1 MHTYS
6 SCNGSAVLTNNMISN
21 IAPDWQIK
29 FHSIALPLGLRESF
43 ATLWVTKQE
52 RKRVAEKKCII

>member
-29 FHSIALPLGLRESF
+29 FNALPLGLWESF

-52 RKRVAEKKCII
+52 PKRVAEKKCII